1 MQEQVRNF
9 LERSGGHASSLAIA
23 SHVLRL
29 RNATPAMAERVVSA
43 LLQDKNR
50 FVADGLGNWYLAR
63 TNSEN
68 TKQQA
73 ERSCLIFTPMSA
85 QELKT
90 ARRVVFGWRYL
101 AEHAT
106 PRIFEV
112 MLDDVTQPARE
123 ECRLPQCSRQEFA
136 QHYLPELQ
144 MSVLWA
150 WNISTALAA
159 LRRIT
164 LNMPEAWLPAGRI
177 PLQKLTRKLLSL
189 NRPPQL
195 AFVYEKLLHTKPR
208 SESWEDQIEAQ
219 AEVWRALQTHC
230 ATRGLLTW
238 EQIAHFAQAP
248 PRADFSQF
256 DFDEKMIAN
265 LPEQPGVYVM
275 KDRDGRVIYVG
286 KAANLRTRV
295 RGYFANA
302 FTEEAKLRQMLKQ
315 VAQLH
320 YELFDTELE
329 ALLREQVLIKRF
341 RPALNRQVEV
351 HEAAAARS
359 EQIIF
364 LVPLQAKPEGAKNG
378 RVVVYFLSAH
388 KLQRVPINLARI
400 PRVRLREVMAEFI
413 ATEAQK
419 VGMLPKQRTQVE
431 IAQRWV
437 QQNRGRISSLTIEE
451 HASIE
456 QLEARLLRLLRA
468 PEIFHE
474 RVELA

>member
-9 LERSGGHASSLAIA
+9 LEHRGGHASSLAIA

-43 LLQDKNR
+43 LLQDKKR

-63 TNSEN
+63 TDSEH

-73 ERSCLIFTPMSA
+73 QRCCLIFTPMSS
-85 QELKT
+85 QELRT
-90 ARRVVFGWRYL
+90 TRRVVFGWRYL
-101 AEHAT
+101 TDEAKPHM
-106 PRIFEV
+106 IEV
-112 MLDDVTQPARE
+112 ILDNVAPLARGE
-123 ECRLPQCSRQEFA
+123 SRLPQCSRQEFV
-136 QHYLPELQ
+136 QRYLPELQ
-144 MSVLWA
+144 MSVLLA
-150 WNISTALAA
+150 WNIYTSLAA
-159 LRRIT
+159 LQRIT
-164 LNMPEAWLPAGRI
+164 LNMPEAWLPPGRI
-177 PLQKLTRKLLSL
+177 PLQKLARKLLSL
-189 NRPPQL
+189 NRPPRL
-195 AFVYEKLLHTKPR
+195 AFVYEKLLHTNPR
-208 SESWEDQIEAQ
+208 SESWDDQIEAQ
-219 AEVWRALQTHC
+219 AEVWRALQSHC
-230 ATRGLLTW
+230 AARGLLTW
-238 EQIAHFAQAP
+238 EQVAHFAEIP

-265 LPEQPGVYVM
+265 LPERPGVYVM
-275 KDRDGRVIYVG
+275 KDREGRVIYVG

-302 FTEEAKLRQMLKQ
+302 FTEEPKLRQMLKQ

-320 YELFDTELE
+320 YEQFDTELE

-351 HEAAAARS
+351 HEAAPPRH
-359 EQIIF
+359 EPIIF
-364 LVPLQAKPEGAKNG
+364 LVPLHEEPATAKNG
-378 RVVVYFLSAH
+378 RVVVYFLAAH

-400 PRVRLREVMAEFI
+400 PRVRLRAVIAEFI
-413 ATEAQK
+413 PTEVHK
-419 VGMLPKQRTQVE
+419 TDVLPKQRAQIE

-437 QQNRGRISSLTIEE
+437 QQNRGRLSSLTIEE
-451 HASIE
+451 HVTVAQIE
-456 QLEARLLRLLRA
+456 TRLLGLLRA